1 MAAVVCIVACNNDP
15 EVEPQP
21 DPQVKPVITLAS
33 RGIEA
38 EAIGG
43 TYTLKYTVANAIEG
57 TMLTVAED
65 VEWITDITVDQSKI
79 IVELAANDADTER
92 EVSLTAEYPGA
103 EAQTF
108 VVTQL
113 GAQPMPVEDFTI
125 DVQEVH
131 ASTAITQVTP
141 TNRDMYYVMY
151 LEEVSYFQNGGI
163 ETAEQLFEDDFTAF
177 EQNAISNNMNLKEYM
192 IAVNVAFQ
200 DVKRVKWNS
209 VRPGV
214 ASVLYVYGVEFSEDG
229 ASYEPVTDIRW
240 AIIEP
245 EYAPLQEVNFN
256 LDIDIDGAEVVLD
269 VKPENWDGYYVVKF
283 VDGNDDLY
291 MGEGAEFDNEDMK
304 SIADEWI
311 SVLDSNL
318 NGGHTLDMILNE
330 ICCKGDVVIEAQL
343 SSYTLYSA
351 LVYPVEEYDGFVQVV
366 AEPSYISFSTEE
378 VQQSDMDINIE
389 VSNCYVRVA
398 DLKITPS
405 NPDETYLLLITPTEY
420 LPADYDDEV
429 LLDKTL
435 GEFIYYTYEFK
446 GEVTTHLNTLYP
458 NKEYIVV
465 AFGYSGGVV
474 TTDVCTKVF
483 KTEPEGECELEITDV
498 IIGGPYKPSDLYNY
512 DPERFSGFLPMYNP
526 DSSVGVISME
536 VKTSKPT
543 TDLFA
548 YPFAKMDYDW
558 AGYDTIFF
566 DLLIEACP
574 ALDVRAVIYEYSPYY
589 VCAAAFDYK
598 GNVTPMWM
606 SEAITWTYEDVKPID
621 ELIAKLEANP
631 ASVQLLSVPVKR

>member
-1 MAAVVCIVACNNDP
+1 MLCIVALAFAACENKP
-15 EVEPQP
+15 EPQP
-21 DPQVKPVITLAS
+21 EPVPPTP
-33 RGIEA
+33 
-38 EAIGG
+38 
-43 TYTLKYTVANAIEG
+43 
-57 TMLTVAED
+57 
-65 VEWITDITVDQSKI
+65 
-79 IVELAANDADTER
+79 IVE
-92 EVSLTAEYPGA
+92 S
-103 EAQTF
+103 
-108 VVTQL
+108 
-113 GAQPMPVEDFTI
+113 FTI

-131 ASTAITQVTP
+131 AAYAVTEVTP
-141 TNRDMYYVMY
+141 ADTEMYYIMY

-163 ETAEQLFEDDFTAF
+163 ESAEQLFDDDFTAF

-192 IAVNVAFQ
+192 LKVNVAFQ

-229 ASYEPVTDIRW
+229 ASYEPVTDVAW
-240 AIIEP
+240 KVIEP

-256 LDIDIDGAEVVLD
+256 LDIDIDGAEVALS

-291 MGEGAEFDNEDMK
+291 MGEDATFDNEDMK

-318 NGGHTLDMILNE
+318 NGGHTLDQILNE

-343 SSYTLYSA
+343 NSYTLYSA
-351 LVYPVEEYDGFVQVV
+351 LVYPVAEYDGFVQVV

-429 LLDKTL
+429 LLDVTL
-435 GEFIYYTYEFK
+435 GEFIYYTYEFE

-458 NKEYIVV
+458 DKEYIVV

-474 TTDVCTKVF
+474 TTDVCSKLF

-512 DPERFSGFLPMYNP
+512 DPERFKGFIPMYNP
-526 DSSVGVISME
+526 DSSIGVISME

-543 TDLFA
+543 TDIFA
-548 YPFAKMDYDW
+548 YPFAVMDYNW
-558 AGYDTIFF
+558 AGHDTIFF

-574 ALDVRAVIYEYSPYY
+574 SLEVRTIIYEDSPYY

-606 SEAITWTYEDVKPID
+606 SEAITWTYEDAKPID

-631 ASVQLLSVPVKR
+631 ASVQLLSVPVNR